1 LLRPARSALPRE
13 RVRSLTRRRHW
24 SAAPRA
30 FRRHGQAHGQPCC
43 RAFTLIAPDG
53 PPPVARSVRVIHDL
67 AQVIC
72 FPVRRSPATRAAFVA
87 MQHSAGPILPLHANQ
102 SRPQHRHLRWET
114 TVIHRAARQIRAVFH
129 MVGIGRPQC
138 VSNMQQAKIFAIC
151 RIDRHSSVPR
161 VVTTTVAAQ
170 CGSG

>member
-1 LLRPARSALPRE
+1 MMGSG
-13 RVRSLTRRRHW
+13 VRIPL
-24 SAAPRA
+24 AAPALSLNLQPDIISGRKSPRSRYAIFPAIYVNCARRA
-30 FRRHGQAHGQPCC
+30 A
-43 RAFTLIAPDG
+43 AIARPL
-53 PPPVARSVRVIHDL
+53 RVVHDP

-87 MQHSAGPILPLHANQ
+87 VQHRAGPILPLRTNQ
-102 SRPQHRHLRWET
+102 SRPRHRHLRWET

-151 RIDRHSSVPR
+151 RIDRHSSVPW
-161 VVTTTVAAQ
+161 VVTITVAAQ